1 MPHSSGGGSHSGG
14 GGGGHSSG
22 GGSSSGG
29 GGSSYIGVRSTPYAG
44 ASRYVRYNSDH
55 TLDYVYSDVNPTY
68 QSIGYWIAVVFL
80 VFVYSIFFGAG
91 FWMLKDVIVTPTKMN
106 VNDTCRIIDNA
117 KILGES
123 DEMLLEGS
131 LNLFQDKTGIPV
143 YFLTEPND
151 VWNSRYN
158 TLTDFAF
165 DWYVNNISDERHW
178 LIVYTTDNNLEFEDW
193 HFEGMQ
199 GDETDPIINHNI
211 TTQFNKEV
219 QKNLLDRKD
228 YSVSMAFSKA
238 FDDLQPNL
246 MKMTVI
252 KEDLKMPII
261 WLGFTSI
268 HCFIMVS
275 GFVRSGKSNKK
286 MSYVES
292 RKYVKC
298 PEHFE
303 EKLCDYCGTP
313 YVLGTIRKCPSCGA
327 PLRTIK

>member
-22 GGSSSGG
+22 GGSSSSG

-44 ASRYVRYNSDH
+44 ASRYVKYNSDH
-55 TLDYVYSDVNPTY
+55 TLDYIYSDVNPTY

-80 VFVYSIFFGAG
+80 TFVYSIFFGVG
-91 FWMLKDVIVTPTKMN
+91 FWALKDVIVVPTKMN

-117 KILGES
+117 EILGES

-151 VWNSRYN
+151 RWNSRYN

-193 HFEGMQ
+193 YFEGMQ

-211 TTQFNKEV
+211 TAQFNKEV

-228 YSVSMAFSKA
+228 YSVGMAFSKA

-246 MKMTVI
+246 MKMTII
-252 KEDLKMPII
+252 KEDLAMRLV
-261 WLGFTSI
+261 WLGFTTI
-268 HCFIMVS
+268 HCLIMVS
-275 GFVRSGKSNKK
+275 GFSRAGKSRKK
-286 MSYVES
+286 MSYAES
-292 RKYVKC
+292 RKYIKC

-327 PLRTIK
+327 PLRMTK